1 MNYLAH
7 AYLSFQQEEI
17 LVGNM
22 ISDYV
27 KGKKK
32 FDYSPRIQ
40 KGITLHRAID
50 TFTDNHPA
58 TKAAKQFFRPAVGL
72 YAGAFLD
79 VVYDHFLAT
88 DQQEFENDIALQTF
102 SNATYQQLDKYKAVF
117 PERFSRMFPS
127 MLKYNW
133 LYHYQFNWGIERSM
147 TGLVSRAVYLTD
159 AAPAFRIFE
168 KNYDTLKSYYQS
180 FFPELKKYTELE
192 LIKLNLIKDI

>member
-7 AYLSFQQEEI
+7 AYLSFQREEI

-32 FDYSPRIQ
+32 FDYSQNIQ
-40 KGITLHRAID
+40 KGINLHRAID
-50 TFTDNHPA
+50 TFTDNHA
-58 TKAAKQFFRPAVGL
+58 VTKAAKQFFRPAVGL

-88 DQQEFENDIALQTF
+88 DQQEFENDAALMKF
-102 SNATYQQLDKYKAVF
+102 SLTTYQLLEKHKTVF
-117 PERFSRMFPS
+117 PERFSRMFPG
-127 MLKYNW
+127 MQKYNW
-133 LYHYQFNWGIERSM
+133 LYHYQFTWGIERSL

-159 AAPAFRIFE
+159 AAPAFKIFE
-168 KNYDTLKSYYQS
+168 KNYDALKDYYQS
-180 FFPELKKYTELE
+180 FFPELKKYTEHE
-192 LIKLNLIKDI
+192 LQLF

>member
-32 FDYSPRIQ
+32 FDYSQTIQ
-40 KGITLHRAID
+40 KGINLHRAID
-50 TFTDNHPA
+50 TFTDDHA
-58 TKAAKQFFRPAVGL
+58 VTKAAKQLFRPAVGP

-79 VVYDHFLAT
+79 VVYDHFLAI
-88 DQQEFENDIALQTF
+88 DRHEFENDAALMKF
-102 SNATYQQLDKYKAVF
+102 SLTTYQLLEKHQVLF
-117 PERFSRMFPS
+117 PEQFSRMFPS
-127 MLKYNW
+127 MQKYNW
-133 LYHYQFNWGIERSM
+133 LYHYQFNWGIERSL

-159 AAPAFRIFE
+159 AGPAFKIFE
-168 KNYDTLKSYYQS
+168 KNYDTLKDYYQS
-180 FFPELKKYTELE
+180 FFPDLKKYTQHQLQ
-192 LIKLNLIKDI
+192 LS